1 MSRLLKI
8 GLIVLGFF
16 LATASGYWYGVQH
29 ATEVYIEHYMLDAF
43 NRDFNE
49 AHADLGIV
57 RLLAENKHERALY
70 LAQYRY
76 YSRLKLVADAAA
88 KSSNPNVKNMLQA
101 SLEKAQELQ
110 RSIPFQFPTE
120 KEQQEWAELTKL
132 PRWNLALQL
141 R

>member
-8 GLIVLGFF
+8 GLIVPGFF
-16 LATASGYWYGVQH
+16 LATASGYWYGIQR
-29 ATEVYIEHYMLDAF
+29 ATEAYSEHFMFDAF
-43 NRDFNE
+43 TRDYQE
-49 AHADLGIV
+49 AHHDLGIV
-57 RLLAENKHERALY
+57 RLLAEKKHERALY

-101 SLEKAQELQ
+101 SLDEAQELQ

-120 KEQQEWAELTKL
+120 KEQQEWTALTK
-132 PRWNLALQL
+132 PPIVNNE
-141 R
+141 